1 MGKRGIVADWG
12 RQNKMQLPKGN
23 QSIPQ
28 STARYAAHQGCAG
41 VEILY

>member
-1 MGKRGIVADWG
+1 MEKGELAADWG

-23 QSIPQ
+23 QSTPQ
-28 STARYAAHQGCAG
+28 STARYAAHQGCGG